1 MARSKLTNPTNDI
14 ITDGGGILWS
24 FVKGEQLEFAITLEF
39 INDAAAGYTYEAVV
53 VEADNLPSQ
62 STQPSNIKIG
72 GIQTT
77 LVVRVPDIVGAW
89 VATSAYTQAEVVFY
103 NNKYYELIS
112 GIARINAT
120 TPDLD
125 SAWKETSRNKIYV
138 QFPSNL
144 GSTWSVQP
152 VVGYPV
158 YGFFELRV
166 TEPANPVYQKTW
178 KPTRG
183 MVEILFSPTDVV
195 PDL

>member
-1 MARSKLTNPTNDI
+1 MARSKLNNPTNDI
-14 ITDGGGILWS
+14 ITDGGSILWS

-39 INDAAAGYTYEAVV
+39 INDATAGYTYEAVV

-62 STQPSNIKIG
+62 STPPSNIKIG
-72 GIQTT
+72 GTQTT

-89 VATSAYTQAEVVFY
+89 VATSAYTQAEVVLY

-125 SAWKETSRNKIYV
+125 SAWKETSRSKIYV